1 MTNSVY
7 VIKGTHCFGIFLSSV
22 LLERKIKGKRFTVVE
37 CDNVLVAREE
47 LEKAYAYL
55 DGFDVKKI
63 KCNKMY
69 FISAKTGEIY
79 GLVK

>member
-1 MTNSVY
+1 MRNRVY
-7 VIKGTHCFGIFLSSV
+7 VVKGAHCFGIFLSLV
-22 LLERKIKGKRFTVVE
+22 LLVRKINGKNVTVVE
-37 CDNVLVAREE
+37 CVNVLEAREE

-55 DGFDVKKI
+55 DGFDVKNI
-63 KCNKMY
+63 KLNKLH